1 MKGEFIKET
10 EIIDKNEKQKEKELI
25 RSIILTKKSL
35 EQAHQN
41 FEYAENELIDY
52 YSYKIKANQA
62 KLDYLIRQAKLK
74 GLMLDFEDKISLYEE
89 YDVG

>member
-1 MKGEFIKET
+1 MKSEFIKET

-74 GLMLDFEDKISLYEE
+74 GLMLDFENKDILYEE